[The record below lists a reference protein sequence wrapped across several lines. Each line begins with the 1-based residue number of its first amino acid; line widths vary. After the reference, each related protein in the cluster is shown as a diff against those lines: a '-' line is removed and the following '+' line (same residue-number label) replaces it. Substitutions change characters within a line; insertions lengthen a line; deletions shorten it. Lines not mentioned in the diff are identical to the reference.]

1 MTGKIWFITGS
12 STGFGRLVTE
22 TALGHGDKVA
32 ATLRKPE
39 MLSGLSSKYSSSQLL
54 VLKLDVTKSDEV
66 KQAFSAAHAHFGR
79 IDVVFNNAGSIVLG
93 SVEGTPDDMA
103 RNLFELNLWGAV
115 NVTST
120 AVHYFREF
128 NKPARRTFDTEL
140 VALWHIGLSPHWDLL
155 WHEARDGGHNRGSRR
170 RSRPELEYKGQH
182 SCRTSCPYLARF
194 LMLLCVQVTLLE
206 PGSFYTGGHGR
217 GDLAPPHPAYKQP
230 DMSKM
235 LSGEGMSDPV
245 KGVEII
251 YRLASLPNPP
261 LHLPLGPD
269 AVATFN
275 DKAKRLLEATEAYAS
290 WSEGLELE
298 PKL

>member
-93 SVEGTPDDMA
+93 SVEGTPDVMA

-128 NKPARRTFDTEL
+128 NKPA
-140 VALWHIGLSPHWDLL
+140 
-155 WHEARDGGHNRGSRR
+155 GGHLIQNSSLCGISGF
-170 RSRPELEYKGQH
+170 P
-182 SCRTSCPYLARF
+182 RTGFYCGTKHAMEGITEALAAE
-194 LMLLCVQVTLLE
+194 VDPSWNIKVTLLE